1 MSENEA
7 RGSNHEEQGDEVEA
21 HKRLAAA
28 NDEAKTET
36 ESDDDVEAHVKRAG
50 HARKQ

>member
-21 HKRLAAA
+21 HKRAAHA
-28 NDEAKTET
+28 NDEGNT